1 VDSRGS
7 SPTRRSEADESR
19 LEALLNEYGAIL
31 KRAIASFS
39 PGRLGIQVDDVEQE
53 ARIRVW
59 KVLEREKEIEDPASY
74 LYRVAVSAT
83 IDAVRRVRARRE
95 EQPAEPDA
103 RGESRAAPVD
113 PSPSPEQRAEANE
126 ITAAVQRASSRLAED
141 RRSAV
146 LLLLQGL
153 NSGEIARVLGWTEGR
168 ARNLAY
174 RGLADLRQELAAEG
188 VTLGH

>member
-1 VDSRGS
+1 MDSPGS
-7 SPTRRSEADESR
+7 HTRPGFESADSR
-19 LEALLNEYGAIL
+19 LESLLSEYGGIL
-31 KRAIASFS
+31 RRAIASLV

-59 KVLEREKEIEDPASY
+59 RALEGEKEIRDPASY

-95 EQPAEPDA
+95 EQRFESNAPGEAEAGPADSA
-103 RGESRAAPVD
+103 
-113 PSPSPEQRAEANE
+113 PSPEQRAQARE
-126 ITAAVQRASSRLAED
+126 ITTAIQRASSKLGRD
-141 RRSAV
+141 RRNAV

-153 NSGEIARVLGWTEGR
+153 NSGEIARLLGWGESR

-174 RGLADLRQELAAEG
+174 RGLADLRRELAAEG
-188 VTLGH
+188 VALET

>member
-1 VDSRGS
+1 MDSRG
-7 SPTRRSEADESR
+7 PLPMPRSEAAEAR
-19 LEALLNEYGAIL
+19 LEALLKEYGAIL
-31 KRAIASFS
+31 KRAIASLS
-39 PGRLGIQVDDVEQE
+39 PARLGIQVDDVEQE

-59 KVLEREKEIEDPASY
+59 RALEREKTIEDPASY

-95 EQPAEPDA
+95 EQPDESGTRAES
-103 RGESRAAPVD
+103 GTAPVD
-113 PSPSPEQRAEANE
+113 PSPSPEQRAQANE
-126 ITAAVQRASSRLAED
+126 ITAAVQRAASRLAGD
-141 RRSAV
+141 RRNAV

-153 NSGEIARVLGWTEGR
+153 NSGEIARLLGWSEGR

-188 VTLGH
+188 VTLGR